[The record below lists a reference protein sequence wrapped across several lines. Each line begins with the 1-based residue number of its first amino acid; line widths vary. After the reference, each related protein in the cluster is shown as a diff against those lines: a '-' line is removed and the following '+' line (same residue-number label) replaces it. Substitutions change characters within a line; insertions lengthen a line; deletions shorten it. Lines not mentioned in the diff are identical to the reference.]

1 MVQANPQI
9 LQPMVQEL
17 GKQNPGLVRLIQDH
31 QAEFLR
37 LINEPVAGQEGDLL
51 GQQASSMLQAVT
63 VTPAN
68 PRDLFPQSLPTV
80 GSNAGAGTLDFL
92 RNSPQESVMYFG
104 YLRQWGS
111 IEQLYWSSSLPATR
125 TKS

>member
-92 RNSPQESVMYFG
+92 RNSPQFQA
-104 YLRQWGS
+104 LRTMVQS
-111 IEQLYWSSSLPATR
+111 PSS
-125 TKS
+125 